1 MTTNPIYNEFEWFP
15 SSNNDWDSENISLS
29 SYSNLDGVI
38 IKFRNVNQYENN
50 LFIDN
55 INISSDGS
63 TFINE
68 ENQNSLEIYPNPADK
83 LVNINHDGLK
93 EIYTVLGEKLIET
106 YENEINISNIAK
118 GVYLVKVA
126 NKTMRLIKE

>member
-1 MTTNPIYNEFEWFP
+1 MVYICRLN
-15 SSNNDWDSENISLS
+15 
-29 SYSNLDGVI
+29 YS
-38 IKFRNVNQYENN
+38 
-50 LFIDN
+50 
-55 INISSDGS
+55 
-63 TFINE
+63 NE
-68 ENQNSLEIYPNPADK
+68 ENQNSLEIYLNPADK